1 MEFLENNISNIVL
14 ILTIAYPPLIY
25 VLPPNIANKID
36 LGIKIFKIL
45 ADGLERAKQTKSGFS
60 NELEETLIKK
70 PIQKAKV

>member
-36 LGIKIFKIL
+36 LGIKIFKVL
-45 ADGLERAKQTKSGFS
+45 ADGLERAKNTKSGLS
-60 NELEETLIKK
+60 NEIEKTPIKK